1 MRRQR
6 SSRGKAA
13 PAKKPWR
20 VPHYGQT
27 TDFTCGPSSLIM
39 AMKALKPA
47 VKVDRALELQ
57 LWREA
62 NTIFMGPSAGHGGC
76 SALGLALA
84 AHRRGFRAEV
94 HVNHKGVLLGGRADS
109 KEHAEVMRVLHERD
123 LKDARAASIPVRHD
137 SLSVDQLEAALRRG
151 ALPIVLNSMEFLHDD
166 PTAHWFVV
174 TAVDDAN
181 VYVNDPWIARDKGKK
196 AGDMTGVSIPRA
208 AFDSVTSYGKKRER
222 AVVLVRRSR
231 AGKSVIDR

>member
-1 MRRQR
+1 VPKRRP
-6 SSRGKAA
+6 SRGKVA
-13 PAKKPWR
+13 PAKTPRR

-57 LWREA
+57 LWRES
-62 NTIFMGPSAGHGGC
+62 NTIFMGPSGGHGGC

-94 HVNHKGVLLGGRADS
+94 HLSHEGVLLGDRAGS
-109 KEHAEVMRVLHERD
+109 KEHLEVMRVLHERD
-123 LKDARAASIPVRHD
+123 LRDARAAGIPVRHRGF
-137 SLSVDQLEAALRRG
+137 SVDQLEAALRGG
-151 ALPIVLNSMEFLHDD
+151 ALPIVLNSMQFLHDD

-174 TAVDDAN
+174 TAVDDDN
-181 VYVNDPWIARDKGKK
+181 VYVNDPWVARDEGKTPV
-196 AGDMTGVSIPRA
+196 DMTGVAIPRA
-208 AFDSVTSYGKKRER
+208 AFDDVTSYGKKYER
-222 AVVLVRRSR
+222 AAVLIRSAAAR
-231 AGKSVIDR
+231 

>member
-1 MRRQR
+1 MPKRHPG
-6 SSRGKAA
+6 RGKGKTAT
-13 PAKKPWR
+13 KPLR

-47 VKVDRALELQ
+47 VKADRALELQ

-62 NTIFMGPSAGHGGC
+62 NTIFMGPSGGHGGC

-84 AHRRGFRAEV
+84 AHRRGFGAEV
-94 HVNHKGVLLGGRADS
+94 HVNHRGVLLEDRVDS

-123 LKDARAASIPVRHD
+123 LRDARAAGIPIRYRAFGVERI
-137 SLSVDQLEAALRRG
+137 EAALRGG

-174 TAVDDAN
+174 TGVDAAN
-181 VYVNDPWIARDKGKK
+181 VYVNDPWVARDKGKSP
-196 AGDMTGVSIPRA
+196 GDMTGVAIPRT
-208 AFDSVTSYGKKRER
+208 AFDDVTSYGRKRER
-222 AVVLVRRSR
+222 AAVLIRRGD
-231 AGKSVIDR
+231 AT

>member
-1 MRRQR
+1 VPRKR
-6 SSRGKAA
+6 SSRGDAA
-13 PAKKPWR
+13 PAKKPRR

-47 VKVDRALELQ
+47 VKADRGLELQ

-62 NTIFMGPSAGHGGC
+62 NTIFMGPSGGHGGC

-94 HVNHKGVLLGGRADS
+94 HVSHKGVLLEDRADS

-123 LKDARAASIPVRHD
+123 LRDARAAKIPVRHRA
-137 SLSVDQLEAALRRG
+137 LSVDRLEAALRGG

-181 VYVNDPWIARDKGKK
+181 VYVNDPWVARDKGRT
-196 AGDMTGVSIPRA
+196 AGDMTTVPIPRT
-208 AFDSVTSYGKKRER
+208 AFDGVTSYGKKGER
-222 AVVLVRRSR
+222 AVVLIRRD
-231 AGKSVIDR
+231 AAT